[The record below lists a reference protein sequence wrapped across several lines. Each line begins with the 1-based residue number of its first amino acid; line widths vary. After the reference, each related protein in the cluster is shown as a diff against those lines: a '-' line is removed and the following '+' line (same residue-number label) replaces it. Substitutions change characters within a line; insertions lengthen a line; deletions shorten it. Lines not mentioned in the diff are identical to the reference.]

1 MGIETN
7 VLQIITKHPSS
18 ILINIKHLT
27 SLKPT
32 PEHRPFA
39 PQKDMN
45 NLPTINFQF
54 LCFKATENIWKYRNP
69 PGPYLKDESATD
81 FVRMIHPPKNNINS
95 EKRWLEDDPFLWPWQ
110 DFRGKLAVNFL
121 QRSLYYQPKHQNN
134 ALLQKKSLKL
144 LCIVRSPQNQ
154 WLNDPCP
161 EVYLFP
167 SPNFW
172 NPRHICVLCASS
184 TVKLLLL
191 ERISRERLSESNL
204 PWRIYI
210 YMRGFLK
217 TIPNFTHLS
226 LGIQTP
232 P

>member
-1 MGIETN
+1 
-7 VLQIITKHPSS
+7 
-18 ILINIKHLT
+18 
-27 SLKPT
+27 
-32 PEHRPFA
+32 
-39 PQKDMN
+39 MN

-54 LCFKATENIWKYRNP
+54 LCFKATENIQFTQHFDDI
-69 PGPYLKDESATD
+69 GILQAHTLKTNLPLILFEWYT
-81 FVRMIHPPKNNINS
+81 PQKNNINS

-110 DFRGKLAVNFL
+110 NFRGKLAVNFL

-210 YMRGFLK
+210 YIIYIYIWGDSWRR
-217 TIPNFTHLS
+217 S
-226 LGIQTP
+226 LTLLIFP
-232 P
+232 